1 MKKKLITTVVLMLL
15 TSPDTAFAKTNAED
29 AKQIKKTCSFL
40 KSNYSVS
47 VFDSWR
53 NGNSSDNDLIK
64 EIDKNIIN
72 INKEIIKNKN
82 LMKTNLKNLL
92 KSEEVIKI
100 AINEKN
106 LDKVA
111 NGLSLNLSSFK
122 KINMV
127 CLSIK

>member
-1 MKKKLITTVVLMLL
+1 MKKKLITTVALILL
-15 TSPDTAFAKTNAED
+15 ISTNTAFAKTNAENE
-29 AKQIKKTCSFL
+29 KQIKKTCLFL

-53 NGNSSDNDLIK
+53 NGKESDENLIK

-72 INKEIIKNKN
+72 VNKQIIKNK
-82 LMKTNLKNLL
+82 LSMKTNLKNLS
-92 KSEEVIKI
+92 KSQEIIKI
-100 AINEKN
+100 GINEKN

-111 NGLSLNLSSFK
+111 TGLSLNLLTLK
-122 KINMV
+122 KINVV

>member
-1 MKKKLITTVVLMLL
+1 MKKKLITTVALILL
-15 TSPDTAFAKTNAED
+15 ISPGHAFAKTNAED

-40 KSNYSVS
+40 KSKYSVS

-72 INKEIIKNKN
+72 VNQQIIKNK
-82 LMKTNLKNLL
+82 LSMKTNLKNLS
-92 KSEEVIKI
+92 KSQEIIKI
-100 AINEKN
+100 GINEKN
-106 LDKVA
+106 LDKVTA
-111 NGLSLNLSSFK
+111 GLSLNLLTLK